1 MLSVE
6 NGHPDAERD
15 GRVLRREREHGKND
29 LPCLADHE
37 QDWQPFPVDPYN
49 LLKVITPRCCCCCC
63 MSHSAY
69 WLPTRKNYF
78 TRSPIP
84 LNSILVRWTLGFGMD
99 SQQVF
104 GGFGRKGSR
113 LRCFVV
119 KLIWPSWNCG
129 QFDGMYVEIGYAWIS
144 MVTEEVKGTKYFKIL
159 EYPPG
164 FG

>member
-1 MLSVE
+1 MLPSHDHGPNVIVLLSFPTPTIWYTVCMFKLSGAYQNISTAVVVLYCFVE
-6 NGHPDAERD
+6 PFFPPD
-15 GRVLRREREHGKND
+15 
-29 LPCLADHE
+29 
-37 QDWQPFPVDPYN
+37 
-49 LLKVITPRCCCCCC
+49 LL
-63 MSHSAY
+63 
-69 WLPTRKNYF
+69 
-78 TRSPIP
+78 
-84 LNSILVRWTLGFGMD
+84 RWTLNFGMD

-104 GGFGRKGSR
+104 EGFGRKGSR

-144 MVTEEVKGTKYFKIL
+144 MVTEEVKGSKYFKIL

>member
-1 MLSVE
+1 MPSHVGILLLVGCLSVSCTVKCR
-6 NGHPDAERD
+6 NFG
-15 GRVLRREREHGKND
+15 
-29 LPCLADHE
+29 
-37 QDWQPFPVDPYN
+37 
-49 LLKVITPRCCCCCC
+49 LK
-63 MSHSAY
+63 
-69 WLPTRKNYF
+69 
-78 TRSPIP
+78 
-84 LNSILVRWTLGFGMD
+84 SILVRWTLDFGMD

-129 QFDGMYVEIGYAWIS
+129 QFDGMYVKIGYAWIF
-144 MVTEEVKGTKYFKIL
+144 MVTEEVKGSKYFKIL